1 MTPVPDEPA
10 RPAWPLIRAVALLQL
25 KLLLDTL
32 RDLALAPLALA
43 AAAADLAMLRH
54 REPTLFRAVLR
65 FGARSDRWID
75 VWSSGETSSTQHE
88 NVESL
93 IARVE
98 DIVRDPQSGARRARV
113 LKRWAERQLSRART
127 RGTSPTS
134 GTPTPPDVRAD

>member
-1 MTPVPDEPA
+1 MTSSPNEPA
-10 RPAWPLIRAVALLQL
+10 RPAWPLVRAVGLLQL

-43 AAAADLAMLRH
+43 AAAADLAMLRQ

-75 VWSSGETSSTQHE
+75 VWSGGDTTSPTHE
-88 NVESL
+88 NVDSL

-98 DIVRDPQSGARRARV
+98 DIVRDPQSGARRAR
-113 LKRWAERQLSRART
+113 
-127 RGTSPTS
+127 
-134 GTPTPPDVRAD
+134 TP